1 MEVLSEHLCQGWLE
15 GYVLTGRHGLF
26 ATYEAFAMVAASM
39 AIQHAKWLEEAIKL
53 SWREPIPSL
62 NLLLTSTCWRND
74 HNGFS
79 HQGPGLIDTMLAM
92 KGTVAR
98 IYLPP
103 DANCLLSVA
112 DHAFRSRDYVNL
124 IVIDKQPQLQWLD
137 IEAAAL
143 HCTTG
148 ASAWVWAG
156 NVTEGEEPDVVLAS
170 AGDVPTLE
178 TIAAAWLLRKHAPSL
193 KFRVV
198 NVVDLMSLY
207 PRLQHPHGLE
217 ETKFVE
223 LFTLAKPIVFAFHG
237 YQRGIHGIVH
247 GRTNAERFHVHGFQE
262 EGTTTTPFD
271 MVVKNGMSRFHLVMD
286 ALRRSDYAQAGPLV
300 AWCQSMLD
308 KHHTYTRE
316 HFEDLPEIK
325 DWKWTDPTAA

>member
-1 MEVLSEHLCQGWLE
+1 
-15 GYVLTGRHGLF
+15 
-26 ATYEAFAMVAASM
+26 
-39 AIQHAKWLEEAIKL
+39 
-53 SWREPIPSL
+53 
-62 NLLLTSTCWRND
+62 
-74 HNGFS
+74 
-79 HQGPGLIDTMLAM
+79 MLAM

-124 IVIDKQPQLQWLD
+124 SVIDKQPQLQWLD
-137 IEAAAL
+137 IETAAL
-143 HCTTG
+143 HCTIG
-148 ASAWVWAG
+148 ASIWPWAG
-156 NVTEGEEPDVVLAS
+156 NESDAGSGAEPAEREEPDVVLAC

-178 TIAAAWLLRKHAPSL
+178 TVAAAWLLRKHAPSL
-193 KFRVV
+193 KIRVV

-217 ETKFVE
+217 EPKFVE
-223 LFTLAKPIVFAFHG
+223 LFTMNKPIVFAFHG

-247 GRTNAERFHVHGFQE
+247 GRTNADRFHVHGFQE

-271 MVVKNGMSRFHLVMD
+271 MVVKNEMSRFHLVMD
-286 ALRRSDYAQAGPLV
+286 ALRRSNYGQAGPLI
-300 AWCQSMLD
+300 AWCEGMLAR
-308 KHHTYTRE
+308 HQAYTRD

-325 DWKWTDPTAA
+325 DWKWTDPALA